1 MRHSLLSALLL
12 LAAAPAMLGVAA
24 EPQVET
30 GSFTFQQRII
40 IRIPR
45 MPEPPPAAADA
56 PVEWREKG
64 APKCMKLDHVR
75 GATINDED
83 SIDLMLD
90 NGDRVRAVLAD
101 DCPALGFYSG
111 FYLQQSSDG
120 KVCAERDVIR
130 SRSGAACPIA
140 KFRRLVAQR

>member
-1 MRHSLLSALLL
+1 MSHPLIPALLL
-12 LAAAPAMLGVAA
+12 AAAAPAMLGVAA

-30 GSFTFQQRII
+30 GSFSFQQRII

-45 MPEPPPAAADA
+45 MPDPPPPPADA
-56 PVEWREKG
+56 PVEWREKS
-64 APKCMKLDHVR
+64 APKCMTLDHVR
-75 GATINDED
+75 GATIGDQD
-83 SIDLMLD
+83 TIDLMLD
-90 NGDRVRAVLAD
+90 NGDRIRAVLAD

-140 KFRRLVAQR
+140 AFRRLVARR